1 MAENDTALIR
11 LRDPLLALG
20 LLSRLPVPLRDT
32 SRAARAAWAYPLA
45 GLLIGGL
52 AALGGLFSL
61 WLGLPAPV
69 TALVALSL
77 TIAISGALHE
87 DGLADT
93 ADGLWGGWTRER
105 RLEIMKDSA
114 VGSYGVI
121 ALCLSLAARW
131 SALWM
136 LYQVSPATA
145 TSALLAGATLSRAMM
160 PLVMA
165 TLPPARH
172 SGLSHDTGR
181 VPSATAALG
190 LTIACGLAV
199 LLLGEGAIIATL
211 GAGLT
216 TLALATIA
224 RARIGG
230 QTGDILGATQQVAD
244 IAILLSLLR

>member
-1 MAENDTALIR
+1 MAETDTALIR

-20 LLSRLPVPLRDT
+20 LLSRLPMPLRDT
-32 SRAARAAWAYPLA
+32 SRGARAAWAYPLA

-69 TALVALSL
+69 TALTTL
-77 TIAISGALHE
+77 TLLVAISGALHE

-93 ADGLWGGWTRER
+93 VDGLWGGWTPAR

-145 TSALLAGATLSRAMM
+145 TSALLASAMLSRAMM

-165 TLPPARH
+165 GLPHARP
-172 SGLSHDTGR
+172 SGLSHSQGKA
-181 VPSATAALG
+181 PSAAAALG
-190 LTIACGLAV
+190 LAIACGAGF
-199 LLLGEGAIIATL
+199 LLLGKGVILAAL
-211 GAGLT
+211 CAGLT
-216 TLALATIA
+216 TLVLALIA

-230 QTGDILGATQQVAD
+230 QTGDILGATQQFAEIV
-244 IAILLSLLR
+244 ILLSLLT

>member
-1 MAENDTALIR
+1 MAETDTALIR
-11 LRDPLLALG
+11 LRDPILALG
-20 LLSRLPVPLRDT
+20 LLSRLPMPLGDT
-32 SRAARAAWAYPLA
+32 GRGARAAWAYPLA

-52 AALGGLFSL
+52 AALGALFSF
-61 WLGLPAPV
+61 WLGLPAPI

-77 TIAISGALHE
+77 TIVISGALHE

-93 ADGLWGGWTRER
+93 ADGLWGGWTPER

-145 TSALLAGATLSRAMM
+145 TSALLAGAMLSRAMM
-160 PLVMA
+160 PLVMVA
-165 TLPPARH
+165 LPPARS
-172 SGLSHDTGR
+172 SGLAHGMGKA
-181 VPSATAALG
+181 PLFSAVLG
-190 LTIACGLAV
+190 LAIACGLAV
-199 LLLGEGAIIATL
+199 LLLGGGAISATIC
-211 GAGLT
+211 AGLT
-216 TLALATIA
+216 TLVLALIA

-230 QTGDILGATQQVAD
+230 QTGDILGATQQLAE
-244 IAILLSLLR
+244 IAILLSLLT